1 MASAHAARNAQAK
14 RGAANE
20 DHNTLLTALIHEG
33 GIQQKKETWKGALD
47 KARYKIRSD
56 VCQYARLSYT
66 LRIRRQLPFLS
77 LLSLFPNSTNTQ
89 VRKIASEFI
98 LQGPTV
104 RTRQAHDWID

>member
-47 KARYKIRSD
+47 KARYKNTFRCVPI
-56 VCQYARLSYT
+56 CQTFIYAAYQKTAAIPLIVVSLSQQHKYT
-66 LRIRRQLPFLS
+66 STENRI
-77 LLSLFPNSTNTQ
+77 
-89 VRKIASEFI
+89 
-98 LQGPTV
+98 
-104 RTRQAHDWID
+104 